1 MFTKAAFIK
10 SLTLEAKIIKHLVTQ
25 IPKGQLDWR
34 ATPPQRSTLELLR
47 YLSYSLFASAEYAV
61 IQVWDRW
68 EGHAAGAKDLQPA
81 GFAKAMD
88 KQIKALTALLADHDD
103 AALQRTMTKHWT
115 GTPITLGEGL
125 MEMVLKPA
133 VAYRMQLFLQ
143 AKASGAAQLSTSDCW
158 QGKPMKVKKVKPA
171 KAAKKT
177 ANKSV
182 KKTAKK
188 AKKGAV

>member
-10 SLTLEAKIIKHLVTQ
+10 SLTLEAKIMKHLVTQ

-34 ATPPQRSTLELLR
+34 ATAPQRSTLELMR

-61 IQVWDRW
+61 IQAWDRW
-68 EGHAAGAKDLQPA
+68 EGHVADAKDLQPA

-88 KQIKALTALLADHDD
+88 KQMKAITALLSKYSD
-103 AALQRTMTKHWT
+103 AALKRKTTTHWT
-115 GTPITLGEGL
+115 GTPMPLGEGL

-158 QGKPMKVKKVKPA
+158 QGKPMKVKKVK
-171 KAAKKT
+171 
-177 ANKSV
+177 
-182 KKTAKK
+182 
-188 AKKGAV
+188 KGSA

>member
-10 SLTLEAKIIKHLVTQ
+10 SLTLEAKIINHLVTQ
-25 IPKGQLDWR
+25 SPKGQLDWR
-34 ATPPQRSTLELLR
+34 ATPPQRSALELMR

-68 EGHAAGAKDLQPA
+68 EGHAAGAKDLPPA
-81 GFAKAMD
+81 GFAKTMD
-88 KQIKALTALLADHDD
+88 KQIKAIAALLAHYDD

-158 QGKPMKVKKVKPA
+158 QGKPAKVKKVKKA
-171 KAAKKT
+171 KAVKKAAKK
-177 ANKSV
+177 A
-182 KKTAKK
+182 AKK